1 MSKLCDNRTPPHRV
15 ALFLS
20 NHLVTDYNFQFF
32 DGLSEFGIFF
42 FLLLEQLQSLNIYT
56 EFIREMESVIL
67 PLVDEVWKFLFANK
81 GNNRTAQNLVKP
93 ATLPKSK
100 EDPVQVFFF
109 LLRLADTN
117 EAIRARLWK
126 WFSAV
131 KTLHRMKK
139 WGSEILL
146 SGGTI

>member
-1 MSKLCDNRTPPHRV
+1 MRWRF
-15 ALFLS
+15 FLS

-42 FLLLEQLQSLNIYT
+42 FLLLEKLQGLHIFT
-56 EFIREMESVIL
+56 EFIREMDSVFL
-67 PLVDEVWKFLFANK
+67 SLVDEVGKFLFANK
-81 GNNRTAQNLVKP
+81 WNNRTAQNLVKP
-93 ATLPKSK
+93 ATLPKGK

-117 EAIRARLWK
+117 EAIRAGLGK

-131 KTLHRMKK
+131 ETFAKDEEMRLGNLVFRAK
-139 WGSEILL
+139 
-146 SGGTI
+146 